1 MNAASA
7 SARSTPWHLWVV
19 AILTLVW
26 NGSGAVTILLAQM
39 GRRLDMDP
47 HEIAYYANQ
56 PLWFVL
62 ATDLATGLPIAG
74 GVALLL
80 RSRSAVWLFAL
91 ALAALVLTNAYDVAA
106 GTSLTLADQGWRN
119 LTIVLV
125 VIALLQLGYA
135 WTMRKRGVLR

>member
-1 MNAASA
+1 M
-7 SARSTPWHLWVV
+7 TPWHLWVV

-26 NGSGAVTILLAQM
+26 NGSGAVTILMAQT
-39 GRRLDMDP
+39 GRRLGMDP

-62 ATDLATGLPIAG
+62 ATDLATMLPVAA

-80 RSRSAVWLFAL
+80 RSRAAVWLFVL
-91 ALAALVLTNAYDVAA
+91 ALAAILFTNAYDVAA
-106 GTSLTLADQGWRN
+106 GTSLTLVDQGWRN

-125 VIALLQLGYA
+125 AIALLQLGYA